1 MEEYRSW
8 IVFITVALY
17 MAMCIG
23 VGLWAMQRTQSTKD
37 FFMAGRHLG
46 IIVASVAVF
55 SSTMSGWG
63 FVGGPGLVYKMG
75 VSSFWMVVST
85 SIGISITFFLLG
97 KRLRLLAEL
106 RNTISLPDAV
116 AARYN
121 SPTTGLLTAVAI
133 LLGVMGYLA
142 TQILAMA
149 TVLQSI
155 LSDVSWVGE
164 IRLDVCV
171 AISCAVLVFYCV
183 TGGIVAS
190 VYTDLVQGIIMV
202 IAALLVLATAMGTV
216 EGGLAGMSRTI
227 LADDPEAMS
236 PWGTL
241 GMVGCLSWYFIF
253 VLGACGQPHVITK
266 LMMTRRVEDA
276 RHMLP
281 ISVFGYGITALLWIG
296 IGLSMRALVVQG
308 AHPELGHADAAAPE
322 FLQHYAHPLLAGV
335 VVAALM
341 AAIMS
346 TADSFLNIGAA
357 AVVHDIPRALRGRSL
372 KHELMWARI
381 ATITIAVVAAIF
393 ALSSGNLVALLG
405 AFGWSTFAAAIVP
418 TVAIGFNWK
427 RATATACNVAIVSSL
442 VVNFGLDLLNRYY
455 DFQLPHAFHG
465 GAFSLLVSLTLFF
478 AVSVLSPPPTI
489 PLDIEEV
496 IDL

>member
-1 MEEYRSW
+1 MENYRSL
-8 IVFITVALY
+8 IVLICVAAY

-23 VGLWAMQRTQSTKD
+23 VGIWAMRRTKNSHD

-46 IIVASVAVF
+46 VIVAGVAVF

-75 VSSFWMVVST
+75 TSSFWMIVCT
-85 SIGISITFFLLG
+85 SMAMTITFYLLG

-106 RNTISLPDAV
+106 RDPVSLPDAV
-116 AARYN
+116 YARYGCR
-121 SPTTGLLTAVAI
+121 STSLLTAVAI

-155 LSDVSWVGE
+155 LANVTWVGP
-164 IRLDVCV
+164 LSLGLCV
-171 AISCAVLVFYCV
+171 AISSAVLVFYCV
-183 TGGIVAS
+183 TGGIIAS

-202 IAALLVLATAMGTV
+202 IAAILILATAV
-216 EGGLAGMSRTI
+216 FAVDGGLAGMSRTI
-227 LADDPEAMS
+227 LIDDPEAMS

-241 GMVGCLSWYFIF
+241 GMIGCLSWYLIF

-281 ISVFGYGITALLWIG
+281 VSVVGYGISALLWIG
-296 IGLSMRALVVQG
+296 IGLAMRALVLQG
-308 AHPELGHADAAAPE
+308 IHPELVNADDAASE
-322 FLQHYAHPLLAGV
+322 FLQTYAHPLLSGV
-335 VVAALM
+335 VFAGLL

-357 AVVHDIPRALRGRSL
+357 AVVHDIPRAVRGHSLRN
-372 KHELMWARI
+372 ELLWARTATVVI
-381 ATITIAVVAAIF
+381 AAVAAVF
-393 ALSSGNLVALLG
+393 ALSSGDLVALLG

-427 RATATACNVAIVSSL
+427 RATPLACNIAIVSGL
-442 VVNFGLDLLNRYY
+442 LINFGLKLFDIH
-455 DFQLPHAFHG
+455 LPHEFHG
-465 GAFSLLVSLTLFF
+465 GALSLMVSLTLFF
-478 AVSVLSPPPTI
+478 VVSMLSAPKPIAP
-489 PLDIEEV
+489 DIESV
-496 IDL
+496 MDL

>member
-1 MEEYRSW
+1 MENHRSL
-8 IVFITVALY
+8 IVFVSVMAY

-23 VGLWAMQRTQSTKD
+23 VGLWAMRRTKSTQD

-46 IIVASVAVF
+46 IVVAAVAVF

-75 VSSFWMVVST
+75 TSSFWMIICT
-85 SIGISITFFLLG
+85 SIALSITFFLLG

-106 RNTISLPDAV
+106 REPISLPDAV
-116 AARYN
+116 AARYG
-121 SPTTGLLTAVAI
+121 SRSTSLLTAVAI

-149 TVLQSI
+149 TVLQGI
-155 LSDVSWVGE
+155 FAEVSWIGQP
-164 IRLDVCV
+164 RLDVCV
-171 AISCAVLVFYCV
+171 AVSSAVLVFYCV
-183 TGGIVAS
+183 TGGIIAS

-202 IAALLVLATAMGTV
+202 VAAVLVLATAIVTV
-216 EGGLAGMSRTI
+216 DGGLAGMSHAI
-227 LADDPEAMS
+227 LADDPEAIS

-241 GMVGCLSWYFIF
+241 GMIGCLSWYFIF
-253 VLGACGQPHVITK
+253 ALGACGQPHVITK
-266 LMMTRRVEDA
+266 LMMTRRVDDA

-281 ISVFGYGITALLWIG
+281 ISVLGYGVSALLWIG
-296 IGLSMRALVVQG
+296 IGLAMRTLVLQG
-308 AHPELGHADAAAPE
+308 IHPELSNADDAAGA
-322 FLQHYAHPLLAGV
+322 FLQSYAHPLLSGIVFAG
-335 VVAALM
+335 LL

-372 KHELMWARI
+372 HNELLWARTATVLI
-381 ATITIAVVAAIF
+381 AALAAVF
-393 ALSSGNLVALLG
+393 ALTTGDLVALLG

-427 RATATACNVAIVSSL
+427 RATSLACNVAIVCSL
-442 VVNFGLDLLNRYY
+442 LMNFGLKLFDI
-455 DFQLPHAFHG
+455 QLPHGFHG

-478 AVSVLSPPPTI
+478 MVSMLSPRQSIAP
-489 PLDIEEV
+489 DIEAV
-496 IDL
+496 MDL